1 MFIHHRDSHLKDGD
15 CLTIYLKNGRYI
27 IYIALYYYRL
37 YFKEAL
43 KFTVSSLLQRVL
55 ENTSDPPLPASMVK
69 PHHGDLYWY
78 LDQGAATLLA
88 NKEKIMNCWTSMQQL
103 VVSELFHWQFL
114 TCSSVEIIRFH
125 IKFCWDTCKIVQ
137 QYYLYLDDIKI
148 LFSPKL
154 NCACKIVSE
163 MAFWG
168 PWYQHGLTLIPAW
181 ISNHKPSKVWGEITY
196 PFPNFNGCTI

>member
-1 MFIHHRDSHLKDGD
+1 MSIQHRDSHLKDCD
-15 CLTIYLKNGRYI
+15 CLTMYLKNGRYI

-125 IKFCWDTCKIVQ
+125 IKFCRDMCKIVQ
-137 QYYLYLDDIKI
+137 QYYNVSLFGWHQNFIFTKI
-148 LFSPKL
+148 ELCMQNSQW
-154 NCACKIVSE
+154 N
-163 MAFWG
+163 G
-168 PWYQHGLTLIPAW
+168 PLGPLIPTW
-181 ISNHKPSKVWGEITY
+181 I
-196 PFPNFNGCTI
+196 NFNPSMDK